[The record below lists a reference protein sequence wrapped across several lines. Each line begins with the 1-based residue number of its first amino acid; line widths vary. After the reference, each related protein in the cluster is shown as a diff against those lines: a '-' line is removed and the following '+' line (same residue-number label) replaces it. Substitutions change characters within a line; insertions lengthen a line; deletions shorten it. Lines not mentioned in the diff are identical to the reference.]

1 MTNKPTFLAALLR
14 LSRAIPVLMLVQTL
28 TFTAYAQAQD
38 APKANKQHSISTIL
52 RAVVGIRSKIPKD
65 ALSAKTLG
73 TEREG
78 SGVVIDATG
87 LILTVGYL
95 VLEASEIEVIRPGG
109 IKISA
114 HFVGF
119 DNESGLS
126 LIKADKPL
134 KLKPVKLG
142 NSKSLKPG
150 SRVMIVSHAGMPPV
164 SAAQVISRRAYSG
177 YWEYL
182 LEQAIYTSPPHENYV
197 GAVLFG
203 EDGQVQGIGSMS
215 VNDAIAPSVQLPGTM
230 FVPVNMFKPVML
242 DLMDHGRPKGPDRP
256 WVGFHTNELDGK
268 IRIVRITAG
277 GPADQAGLKPGD
289 AIVGLDGKTV
299 KSMEALFRQIR
310 KRGDAGVVI
319 PLDIVTE
326 GKGDI
331 RVRRVD
337 VHSQSR
343 YKWLKIKRRK

>member
-1 MTNKPTFLAALLR
+1 MTHKTPFLTALLR
-14 LSRAIPVLMLVQTL
+14 LSAFVLAL
-28 TFTAYAQAQD
+28 TPAFTTSALAQNVEQE
-38 APKANKQHSISTIL
+38 APKAKRQNSISTIL
-52 RAVVGIRSKIPKD
+52 RAVVGIHSKIP
-65 ALSAKTLG
+65 ANAISAKTLG

-78 SGVVIDATG
+78 SGVVIDTTG

-95 VLEASEIEVIRPGG
+95 VLEASEIQVIRPGG
-109 IKISA
+109 IKIPA
-114 HFVGF
+114 QLIGY

-126 LIKADKPL
+126 LIKAAKPL

-142 NSKSLKPG
+142 DSKSLKPG
-150 SRVMIVSHAGMPPV
+150 SRVMVVSHSGMPPV
-164 SAAQVISRRAYSG
+164 SASQVVSRRPYSG

-203 EDGQVQGIGSMS
+203 EDGQVHGIGSMS

-230 FVPVNMFKPVML
+230 FVPVNAFKPIML
-242 DLMDHGRPKGPDRP
+242 DLMNHGRPKRPDRP
-256 WVGFHTNELDGK
+256 WMGLHTNEVDGK
-268 IRIVRITAG
+268 VRVVRVTTN
-277 GPADQAGLKPGD
+277 GPAERAGLKPGD
-289 AIVGLDGKTV
+289 VIVGLNGKAV
-299 KSMEALFRQIR
+299 KSMEALFRRIR
-310 KRGDAGVVI
+310 DRGNAGVVI
-319 PLDIVTE
+319 PLDVVTE

-343 YKWLKIKRRK
+343 YDWLKIKRRK